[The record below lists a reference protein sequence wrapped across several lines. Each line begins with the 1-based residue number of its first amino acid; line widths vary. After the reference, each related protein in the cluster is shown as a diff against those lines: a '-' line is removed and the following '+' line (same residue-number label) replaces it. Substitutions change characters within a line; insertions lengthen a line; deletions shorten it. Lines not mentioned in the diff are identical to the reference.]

1 MNIPDSFQNSYT
13 SSIINGRNKETP
25 PNLFTW
31 FNRTKSYTRNN
42 LIYLYDEEVNQIY
55 GLNSGY
61 IKLGYY
67 SLEGKEVIFSIL
79 RPGDIF
85 GNLTLDTTRSSD
97 FAQALT
103 DVDLNILDNIYYRKI
118 LAKQPSIVQALMLSM
133 SQRVNF
139 MEHQLV
145 AMALWDV
152 EHRILAFLY
161 FFAQNFCIVQQDKA
175 YAENF
180 LTHHDIAAINL
191 TTRQTVSVIMGRLRE
206 LKVIYYDRKQITIYL
221 DKLNSYMDS
230 LHD

>member
-1 MNIPDSFQNSYT
+1 MNIPNSFQNSYT
-13 SSIINGRNKETP
+13 SSMINGRNKETL
-25 PNLFTW
+25 PNLFSW
-31 FNRTKSYTRNN
+31 FNRTKFYARNN

-55 GLNSGY
+55 GLKSGY
-61 IKLGYY
+61 VKLGYY

-85 GNLTLDTTRSSD
+85 GNLTLDTTRSAD

-103 DVDLNILDNIYYRKI
+103 DVDLYILDNVYYRKI
-118 LAKQPSIVQALMLSM
+118 FAEQPGLVQAFMQSM

-145 AMALWDV
+145 AVALWDV

-161 FFAQNFCIVQQDKA
+161 FFARNFCLIQQDRA

-191 TTRQTVSVIMGRLRE
+191 TTRQTVSVIMAKLRE
-206 LKVIYYDRKQITIYL
+206 LSVIDYDRKQITIYL

-230 LHD
+230 NHD